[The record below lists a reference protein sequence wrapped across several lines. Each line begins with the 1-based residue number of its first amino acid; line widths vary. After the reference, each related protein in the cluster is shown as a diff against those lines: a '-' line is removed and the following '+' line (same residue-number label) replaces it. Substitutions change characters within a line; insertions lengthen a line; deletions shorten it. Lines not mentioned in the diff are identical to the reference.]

1 MTKAER
7 TQSIIDLCCI
17 SEWNSIRA
25 VSSSLDRVYEAMSAD
40 TIVSTVRPEEKA
52 KTPAERERILR
63 GLEHKAWLRT
73 FDFDDEAI

>member
-52 KTPAERERILR
+52 KTAVEREWILR
-63 GLEHKAWLRT
+63 GLEHKAWLAT
-73 FDFDDEAI
+73 FDYEESEV